1 MEGGDSLLRRHL
13 KDAAAVDLALQ
24 AHEAAPLPLPDER
37 LADNFVLF
45 HLHTGVLE
53 TCSESALA
61 LHCSLFLELA
71 SLTADIDEHYVLG
84 E

>member
-37 LADNFVLF
+37 LANNFVLF

-53 TCSESALA
+53 TCSKSAFA
-61 LHCSLFLELA
+61 LHQSLFLELT
-71 SLTADIDEHYVLG
+71 SFTADIYEHFVLG
-84 E
+84 K